1 MRRPRTLTIS
11 RAIRHLSRR
20 KVFLEKLLPE
30 KPENKDVLEADIA
43 VISMAIECMR
53 LAMSY
58 GYVVVSEEYGP
69 KLKGQETMPGVWA
82 SHDVNQMKKTLKKL
96 AKDKP

>member
-20 KVFLEKLLPE
+20 KVYLEKLLLENSE
-30 KPENKDVLEADIA
+30 KKDILEADIA

-53 LAMSY
+53 LVMSY
-58 GYVVVSEEYGP
+58 GYSVVSEEYGP
-69 KLKGQETMPGVWA
+69 KLKGQETMPGVWPL
-82 SHDVNQMKKTLKKL
+82 HEVTQMKKTLENL
-96 AKDKP
+96 AKDRP